1 MKRHILRPHIG
12 SYIAEVRKDS
22 TQNSGKKF
30 LQYIPSYFRWR
41 KYLNAVENVLLNDMP
56 WFNFEAIDFL
66 DGLLNKHMR
75 VFEYSSGGSTLFFS
89 ARVMQ
94 VVSVEHDETW
104 YKQVLD
110 IVNQKNIKNSEIKLV
125 KPEDVGNYSERDHD
139 KPDDYISS
147 DARYHG
153 QAFVH
158 YAKSIDPY
166 PDGYFDI
173 VLIDGRARPSCV
185 AHAQHK
191 VKVGGYLILDN
202 SERDEYRWIHESLA
216 KDLWKKQSFYG
227 PGPYV
232 MNFWG
237 TTYWNKLR

>member
-1 MKRHILRPHIG
+1 
-12 SYIAEVRKDS
+12 
-22 TQNSGKKF
+22 
-30 LQYIPSYFRWR
+30 
-41 KYLNAVENVLLNDMP
+41 
-56 WFNFEAIDFL
+56 
-66 DGLLNKHMR
+66 
-75 VFEYSSGGSTLFFS
+75 
-89 ARVMQ
+89 
-94 VVSVEHDETW
+94 
-104 YKQVLD
+104 
-110 IVNQKNIKNSEIKLV
+110 V

-147 DARYHG
+147 DARYQG
-153 QAFVH
+153 QAFVN

-166 PDGYFDI
+166 PDAYFDI

-216 KDLWKKQSFYG
+216 NDLWKKQSFYG

-237 TTYWNKLR
+237 TTYWQKLR